1 MPLWYNRTKLAVRQ
15 KFARKRKYTVSKDT
29 DKGALMAQLDNTTF
43 AQTIAAIVAA
53 FGGAALGAQ
62 KILKSWKTTSA
73 ETGVVELLHNEL
85 DRLSTQNT
93 TLAEE
98 LNKLQIQVVN
108 LNRELGY
115 LVAENQRL
123 HIEVGA
129 LTAEISVLKSMLH
142 KGEIDG
148 STN

>member
-1 MPLWYNRTKLAVRQ
+1 
-15 KFARKRKYTVSKDT
+15 
-29 DKGALMAQLDNTTF
+29 MAQLDNTTL

-73 ETGVVELLHNEL
+73 ETGVVDLLHTEL
-85 DRLSTQNT
+85 NRLFKQNT
-93 TLAEE
+93 ILAQE
-98 LNKLQIQVVN
+98 LNKLQIEVVN
-108 LNRELGY
+108 LNRELGC

-123 HIEVGA
+123 HIEVEA
-129 LTAEISVLKSMLH
+129 LTAEISVLKSMLG
-142 KGEIDG
+142 KGGINV